1 MALTPAIAGLTPQI
15 WDDKFFTSYVR
26 ANQFA
31 RYMGT
36 TENAL
41 IQVKE
46 DLTKKNGDSVTFALV
61 NDLAG
66 AGVTGSAALDGA
78 EEALNSRSYKLTVN
92 MLRNGVRVHEWDAQK
107 SAIDL
112 RNAARPQ
119 LKAWAMKKL
128 RTDIINALMSIN
140 GVPYATGNGDGTT
153 GSSTAQKD
161 AWLVDNNAAGHV
173 LIGAGVGN
181 YSGTYAT
188 DLAKLDTSADKF
200 TYTNLS
206 LARRVLK
213 QASVPIRPIMLED
226 GTEWYVAFAPS
237 NAFRDLKA
245 SLATIHSNSEVRG
258 KSNPLYNDGDLIW
271 DGIIVREIPEMT
283 VEADVGD
290 SAAVDVGHV
299 KICGAQ
305 ALGIAWAQRTTS
317 RTETFDYGAQ
327 QGVAISE
334 IRGVGKLIFGKGS
347 GDQTD
352 LVDHGV
358 FTHFVAA
365 NPDA

>member
-1 MALTPAIAGLTPQI
+1 MALTSAIAGLTPQL

-61 NDLAG
+61 NDLSG
-66 AGVTGSAALDGA
+66 AGVTGSTALDGA
-78 EEALNSRSYKLTVN
+78 EESLNSRSYKLTVN

-112 RNAARPQ
+112 REAARPQ

-140 GVPYATGNGDGTT
+140 GVPYITGNGNGTT
-153 GSSTAQKD
+153 GTSSAQKD
-161 AWLVDNNAAGHV
+161 AWLVDNHAAGHV
-173 LIGAGVGN
+173 LFGAAIGN
-181 YSGTYAT
+181 YSGTWAT
-188 DLAKLDTSADKF
+188 DLGKLDASADKF
-200 TYTNLS
+200 TYANLS
-206 LARRVLK
+206 LARRTLK
-213 QASVPIRPIMLED
+213 QASVPIRPLMVED

-258 KSNPLYNDGDLIW
+258 KGNPLYNDGDLIW
-271 DGIIVREIPEMT
+271 DGIIVREIPEMG

-290 SAAVDVGHV
+290 TTGDVAQV

-347 GDQTD
+347 TDTAD

-358 FTHFVAA
+358 FTHLVHA

>member
-1 MALTPAIAGLTPQI
+1 MALSEAIAGLTPQL

-36 TENAL
+36 SENSL

-66 AGVTGSAALDGA
+66 AGVTGNTALEGA
-78 EEALNSRSYKLTVN
+78 EEALGSRSFKVSVN
-92 MLRNGVRVHEWDAQK
+92 MLRNGVRVHEWDEQK

-112 RNAARPQ
+112 REAARPQ
-119 LKAWAMKKL
+119 LKTWALKKL
-128 RTDIINALMSIN
+128 RTDILAALTSIN
-140 GVPYATGNGDGTT
+140 GVAYASADAN
-153 GSSTAQKD
+153 ARN
-161 AWLVDNNAAGHV
+161 AWLVDNSDRVLFGGAA
-173 LIGAGVGN
+173 GN
-181 YSGTYAT
+181 YSGVHAT
-188 DLAKLDTSADKF
+188 DLGKLDTSADKF

-206 LARRVLK
+206 LARRLLK
-213 QASVPIRPIMLED
+213 QASPAIRPITLED

-245 SLATIHSNSEVRG
+245 SLATIHSNAEVRG
-258 KSNPLYNDGDLIW
+258 QGNPLFNDGDLLW
-271 DGIIVREIPEMT
+271 DGIIVREIPEMG
-283 VEADVGD
+283 VLADVGD
-290 SAAVDVGHV
+290 SASVDVAPV

-305 ALGIAWAQRTTS
+305 ALACAWAQRTTT
-317 RTETFDYGAQ
+317 RTEVFDYGAQ
-327 QGVAISE
+327 HGVAIQE
-334 IRGVGKLIFGKGS
+334 IRGIAKMSFGKGS
-347 GDQTD
+347 SDTAD
-352 LVDHGV
+352 LVDHGI
-358 FTHFVAA
+358 FTGYFAA